1 MNKVC
6 VELSDEAM
14 ADLQEAQLQLRTL
27 WKGTPGMEDREVT
40 EADAMS
46 GVLMAPAQWSTRG
59 VTVLVGHPCM
69 QL

>member
-27 WKGTPGMEDREVT
+27 WKGTPKMEDREVT
-40 EADAMS
+40 EADAIRNALSAFVSEIRNITDIMPP
-46 GVLMAPAQWSTRG
+46 GNV
-59 VTVLVGHPCM
+59 
-69 QL
+69 